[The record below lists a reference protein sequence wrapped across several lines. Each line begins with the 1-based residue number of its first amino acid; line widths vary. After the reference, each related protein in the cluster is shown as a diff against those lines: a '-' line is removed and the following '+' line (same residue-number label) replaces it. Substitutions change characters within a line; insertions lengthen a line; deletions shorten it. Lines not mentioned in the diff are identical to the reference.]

1 MSRLVIE
8 SYERAVGD
16 STGWLAVA
24 IREGQQFSEAGVCG
38 DPDERRAIIG
48 AVHSY
53 FNRQERPAA
62 VVVHE
67 PHPADE
73 WVTTRSAPPQRPQR
87 CMWAVEGECGPQGCN
102 GCEHGGAGKPRFVYT
117 DESAIEQALKAA
129 VTTEAVFQMV
139 YRDQGGN
146 LTERRIT
153 VSKVED
159 RHRGVAGFPETYA
172 VAFDLDKD
180 EPRTFRV
187 DRIERLEAI

>member
-1 MSRLVIE
+1 MSRLYVE
-8 SYERAVGD
+8 LYPRGD
-16 STGWLAVA
+16 GFLAIA
-24 IREGQQFSEAGVCG
+24 LREGELLADAGICGEAS
-38 DPDERRAIIG
+38 ERRAAIG
-48 AVHSY
+48 AIHSY

-73 WVTTRSAPPQRPQR
+73 SWVTNHEQRPQR
-87 CMWAVEGECGPQGCN
+87 
-102 GCEHGGAGKPRFVYT
+102 GGRLVYT
-117 DESAIEQALKAA
+117 DETSITRALREA
-129 VTTEAVFQMV
+129 VTTDGTFHMV